1 MELEEGLVEF
11 EKRFKRLSVKQCL
24 EDSCKSRCGSKNCY
38 GEICFWYVLQQFKR
52 DVGLS
57 YDKRWKECKKI
68 ILKNNEIVE
77 EEK

>member
-1 MELEEGLVEF
+1 MEFEEGLVEL
-11 EKRFKRLSVKQCL
+11 EKRFKRLSMRQHL
-24 EDSCKSRCGSKNCY
+24 ENDCKTRCGSKNCY

-57 YDKRWKECKKI
+57 YDKHWKECKKI
-68 ILKNNEIVE
+68 VLKNNEIVE